1 MDRSYIVAFTVF
13 PKGAG
18 TFKTRFEDFDDF
30 KRALYFYENLYT
42 ENKRFYKQIKK
53 EELNELEE
61 QKNV

>member
-1 MDRSYIVAFTVF
+1 MDRSYIVAFTIF
-13 PKGAG
+13 NKSG
-18 TFKTRFEDFDDF
+18 FKTRFEVFDDI

-42 ENKRFYKQIKK
+42 ENKCFYKQIKK